1 MTAVMTRQTAPSLAL
16 PGALSRAQSRA
27 QSGPQTRGGAARPSG
42 RPAGRPMV
50 ARPAVTGAPVTHTI
64 YVRRRLLVGAVALLL
79 GLVAWSGADSVFANR
94 GSAPASAPVVGGT
107 STYVVLSGDS
117 FWSIAEEFRGA
128 TPLDEYLDQLLA
140 LHGSPV
146 LFAGEVI
153 TLP

>member
-1 MTAVMTRQTAPSLAL
+1 MTAVMTHLPTASLAR
-16 PGALSRAQSRA
+16 PARHTT
-27 QSGPQTRGGAARPSG
+27 PQASRPSG

-50 ARPAVTGAPVTHTI
+50 ARPAVASAPATHTI

-79 GLVAWSGADSVFANR
+79 ALVAWSGADSVFANR
-94 GSAPASAPVVGGT
+94 GSEPASASAVGGT
-107 STYVVLSGDS
+107 STYVVASGDS
-117 FWSIAEEFRGA
+117 FWSIAEEYRGE
-128 TPLDEYLDQLLA
+128 TPLDDYLDQLLA

>member
-1 MTAVMTRQTAPSLAL
+1 MTAVMTRQPLRSTSF
-16 PGALSRAQSRA
+16 
-27 QSGPQTRGGAARPSG
+27 T
-42 RPAGRPMV
+42 AGRPVGRPVLSGV
-50 ARPAVTGAPVTHTI
+50 APAPVTTHTV

-94 GSAPASAPVVGGT
+94 GGAPASGPAVGGT
-107 STYVVLSGDS
+107 STYVVQSGDS
-117 FWSIAEEFRGA
+117 LWSIAEAHRGA
-128 TPLDEYLDQLLA
+128 TPLDVYLDDLLT